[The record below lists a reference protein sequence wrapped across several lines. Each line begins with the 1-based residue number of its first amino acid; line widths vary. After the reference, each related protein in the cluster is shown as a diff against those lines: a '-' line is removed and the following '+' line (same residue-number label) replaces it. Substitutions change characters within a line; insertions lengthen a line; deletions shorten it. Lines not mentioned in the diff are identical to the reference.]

1 MSRERGY
8 LTSLKQKL
16 TSNHQPI
23 AQLMQLQVVVV
34 DAKSQIALRITVNAS
49 SVESRAHL
57 AVHVVQIAR
66 TTKSPH
72 LWT

>member
-16 TSNHQPI
+16 TSNHQLI

-34 DAKSQIALRITVNAS
+34 DAKSQIALKITVNAS
-49 SVESRAHL
+49 SVESHAHL

>member
-34 DAKSQIALRITVNAS
+34 DAKSQIALKITVNAS

-66 TTKSPH
+66 ITKSPH